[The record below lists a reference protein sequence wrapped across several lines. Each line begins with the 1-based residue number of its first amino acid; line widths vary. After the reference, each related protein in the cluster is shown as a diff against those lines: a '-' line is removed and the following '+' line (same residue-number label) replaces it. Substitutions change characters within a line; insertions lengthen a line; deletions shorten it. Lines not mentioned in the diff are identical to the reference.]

1 MSLAKI
7 FTLKSQKITD
17 ETMNYPMKKKRINCH
32 RYVGSE
38 PTRLIPWK

>member
-17 ETMNYPMKKKRINCH
+17 IDNELSDEERINCH

>member
-17 ETMNYPMKKKRINCH
+17 VDELSDEEKRINCH
-32 RYVGSE
+32 RYVG
-38 PTRLIPWK
+38 K